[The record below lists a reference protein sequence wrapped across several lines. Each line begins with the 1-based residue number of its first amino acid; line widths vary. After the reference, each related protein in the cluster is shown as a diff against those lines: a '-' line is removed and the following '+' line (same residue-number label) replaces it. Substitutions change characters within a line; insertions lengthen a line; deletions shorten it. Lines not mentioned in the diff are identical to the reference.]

1 MAASSSPVQTFDK
14 DPLAVLDYT
23 YDWGKWLQ
31 PGEYL
36 ATVSWNVAAGLSQA
50 GTTFSGSVATIF
62 LTGGTSG
69 VTYAVYAAITTTAGR
84 LDKRTIQIN
93 VLDR

>member
-1 MAASSSPVQTFDK
+1 MAGSSSPIQTFDK
-14 DPLAVLDYT
+14 DPLAVLDYA

-31 PGEYL
+31 PGEFL
-36 ATVSWNVAAGLSQA
+36 ASVVWTVAVGLAQA
-50 GTTFSGSVATIF
+50 GTTFSGSIAQIF

-69 VTYAVYAAITTTAGR
+69 VTYAVYATVTTTAGR
-84 LDKRTIQIN
+84 TDKRTIQIN